1 VNGKFETCAVLM
13 FLAGAPLAF
22 AQLPPASKSLSPEV
36 SISVHDY
43 ANVPAA
49 LLSAAEDKARGI
61 FWQAG
66 LNTVWLNCSRK
77 LEEQKLEPK
86 SCYVADPTHLTLKIL
101 PHAVNAQV
109 RNRLEVL
116 GTAYPNEKGTGYF
129 AYVFYDRVQELAQ
142 RRKLGHFLLADVIA
156 HEIGHL
162 LLGSNSHADSG
173 IMCAHWN
180 SEELRSIAEG
190 TMSFVAAQSRIMRDR
205 LRARQTGRWDHPPT
219 G

>member
-1 VNGKFETCAVLM
+1 
-13 FLAGAPLAF
+13 
-22 AQLPPASKSLSPEV
+22 
-36 SISVHDY
+36 
-43 ANVPAA
+43 
-49 LLSAAEDKARGI
+49 
-61 FWQAG
+61 
-66 LNTVWLNCSRK
+66 
-77 LEEQKLEPK
+77 
-86 SCYVADPTHLTLKIL
+86 
-101 PHAVNAQV
+101 VNAQV

-162 LLGSNSHADSG
+162 LPGSNSHAVSG

-180 SEELRSIAEG
+180 SEELRSIAEE